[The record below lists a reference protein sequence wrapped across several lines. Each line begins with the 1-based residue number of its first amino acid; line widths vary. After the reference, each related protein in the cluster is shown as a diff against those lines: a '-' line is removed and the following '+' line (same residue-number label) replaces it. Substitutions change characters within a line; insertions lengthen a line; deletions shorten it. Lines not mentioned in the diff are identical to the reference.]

1 MLVQYKFRPSMES
14 KTNVVCKIPCA
25 NCSWCYIGETVR
37 AGNTRKKKKH
47 MRNIRTA
54 AKGSTIANH
63 AWANNTS
70 LILKTGK
77 LLTKALSEPEKH

>member
-1 MLVQYKFRPSMES
+1 MSCVKFPVQIVRGVILEKLSELV
-14 KTNVVCKIPCA
+14 IPE
-25 NCSWCYIGETVR
+25 NKE
-37 AGNTRKKKKH
+37 H

-54 AKGSTIANH
+54 AKGSRIANH

-70 LILKTGK
+70 LILKTGQ